1 MDQTVI
7 VKNIGNQQN
16 NDFKLE
22 FQQLIA
28 YYNFRL
34 HFKEKLEKEN
44 SEKYDNQKYYLIDKK
59 WLKTWKLHVG
69 YNEICQE
76 RSDKGKYLTELNN
89 NDYNDIL
96 PYLKIFCNKNTIF
109 PLVNKDI
116 YNKGVINPISD
127 FIVVD
132 KNCYDIFIIP
142 NYSSDKE
149 KNSFSILFFKENFLL
164 KINPTQFLLSYKA
177 VTKDKDGNEKGSYWE
192 LVLTILEN
200 CDETFIINHFTGL
213 ENILDWLKKM
223 DFDLNSTEEKGVD
236 IFGNNIKIVN
246 KTLLNNK
253 RKDLLNI
260 INPQL
265 NNGLNQTMKAL
276 NNITEEVKLQ
286 MVNEVTQIQK
296 NFSKDISYSTGY
308 NVNKVIGNK
317 NSHIINNNIKS
328 NNINK
333 NIPNN
338 NIMNNNFP
346 NNNNIMNNNIP
357 NNNNIMN
364 NNIPNNNIIMNN
376 NFPNNNIMNNN
387 FPKNNFPNNNI
398 ILNNNIQNNNNIMN
412 NNIQNNYIMNNNIQN
427 NNIMNN
433 NFPNNNI
440 MNNNIQNNN
449 IMNNYAFNNQN
460 NMPNLKVINPSTGK
474 SGRDPKINLKYPHKT
489 GLENVGQTCYMNS
502 TIQCLSNIKDL
513 SDYLISHFGKFDIEK
528 QPLAVSFSSLV
539 YNLFHTDKK
548 YIAPELFKK
557 IIGMLNPLFEG
568 FHAADAKDLIF
579 FLLEKLHQELN
590 KLPNEPEQ
598 SNIDYA
604 QLEKDS
610 YDKDKMLKHF
620 IKDYSEKNKSI
631 ISDTFYGT
639 ICSTMKCNKCNK
651 IKYSFQTF
659 NLLIFQLK
667 NVKENRQKTLN
678 NNNKY
683 KLNIYDAFDNDNKE
697 EKLDG
702 ENMIYC
708 NFCKG
713 LNPGIHQQTIYLL
726 PKVLII
732 ILNRGKNNQDF
743 NEEFIFPKELDL
755 SIENYVINKDLCKT
769 NFYLQSVI
777 THLGES
783 GSGGHFIAYC
793 RNGPNGD
800 FLCYNDASV
809 SKASVEDA
817 MGSKISDKEYEK
829 RTPYILVYY
838 QMDAPKA
845 K

>member
-7 VKNIGNQQN
+7 VNNIGKQQN

-44 SEKYDNQKYYLIDKK
+44 SENYDNQKYYLIDKK

-69 YNEICQE
+69 YNDICQQ
-76 RSDKGKYLTELNN
+76 RNDGGKYLTELNN
-89 NDYNDIL
+89 NDYNNIL
-96 PYLKIFCNKNTIF
+96 PYLKIFCNRNTIF

-116 YNKGVINPISD
+116 YDNGVINPISD

-149 KNSFSILFFKENFLL
+149 KNSFSILFFKGNFLL
-164 KINPTQFLLSYKA
+164 KFNPTQFLLSYKA

-192 LVLTILEN
+192 LVLTILGN
-200 CDETFIINHFTGL
+200 CDETFIINHFIGL

-223 DFDLNSTEEKGVD
+223 DFDLNSTEEKEVD
-236 IFGNNIKIVN
+236 IYGNNIKIVN

-253 RKDLLNI
+253 RKDLLNT

-276 NNITEEVKLQ
+276 NNITEEVKKQ

-308 NVNKVIGNK
+308 NVNKVIGNE

-346 NNNNIMNNNIP
+346 NNNI
-357 NNNNIMN
+357 IMN

-398 ILNNNIQNNNNIMN
+398 ILNNNFP
-412 NNIQNNYIMNNNIQN
+412 N

-590 KLPNEPEQ
+590 KLSNVPEQ

-610 YDKDKMLKHF
+610 YDKDKMLNHF

-743 NEEFIFPKELDL
+743 NEEFVFPKKLDL

-800 FLCYNDASV
+800 FYCYNDASV

-838 QMDAPKA
+838 QMDA
-845 K
+845 

>member
-328 NNINK
+328 NNIINN
-333 NIPNN
+333 NIQNN

-346 NNNNIMNNNIP
+346 NNN
-357 NNNNIMN
+357 
-364 NNIPNNNIIMNN
+364 
-376 NFPNNNIMNNN
+376 
-387 FPKNNFPNNNI
+387 
-398 ILNNNIQNNNNIMN
+398 
-412 NNIQNNYIMNNNIQN
+412 IMNNNIQN

-590 KLPNEPEQ
+590 KLANEPEQ

>member
-328 NNINK
+328 NNIMNN
-333 NIPNN
+333 NIQNN

-346 NNNNIMNNNIP
+346 NNN
-357 NNNNIMN
+357 
-364 NNIPNNNIIMNN
+364 
-376 NFPNNNIMNNN
+376 
-387 FPKNNFPNNNI
+387 
-398 ILNNNIQNNNNIMN
+398 
-412 NNIQNNYIMNNNIQN
+412 IMNNNIQN

-590 KLPNEPEQ
+590 KLANEPEQ